1 MQINQYTKQKQTDR
15 HRKKLPKGEG
25 IYLKFGINKYKL
37 LYIQQK
43 NNKDLLYNTGNN
55 IQYLVINY
63 NGKESE
69 IYIYIIESLCYP
81 PDTNFNFK
89 KE

>member
-1 MQINQYTKQKQTDR
+1 MQVNQYTKQKQTHR
-15 HRKKLPKGEG
+15 HREKTCLPKGEG
-25 IYLKFGINKYKL
+25 IDQNFGINKYKL

-43 NNKDLLYNTGNN
+43 NKDLLYNTGKN

-69 IYIYIIESLCYP
+69 KTYI
-81 PDTNFNFK
+81 
-89 KE
+89 